1 MIFQAWDCLS
11 DTVLSERSTKEE
23 ADLECQRY
31 GGNDKCYYVFEKKTD
46 DEGQFVLF

>member
-1 MIFQAWDCLS
+1 MIYQVYDCLAN
-11 DTVLSERSTKEE
+11 TVISERTTKGE
-23 ADLECQRY
+23 ADQECQRY